1 MYRFYNLKFSFKKK
15 KPALVTKARHGKTN
29 PQHSILEARARRVRR
44 IRPTQETVLGEVV
57 ACARAL
63 QVYALFLQNMY

>member
-1 MYRFYNLKFSFKKK
+1 M
-15 KPALVTKARHGKTN
+15 VKTN
-29 PQHSILEARARRVRR
+29 PQHSILEARARRVGR
-44 IRPTQETVLGEVV
+44 IKPTQETVLGEVV